1 MKKRNLFVVLVVL
14 VALFAP
20 ATAGA
25 HDLDHDPPDFI
36 APDEPVGT
44 SFNSG
49 GPNADWELIT
59 SVATGNPHTDLDFFT
74 QDGETYASVGTLGIG
89 INKGGQSIVR
99 LTDNGE
105 VSAASVEFVS
115 AQPSAFCVSNPVS
128 TLGLQHDVEATP
140 KGDVLLNST
149 NPFADRRDAQLII
162 DATDAPG
169 RCHDNGADLTVP
181 TYRLDGQPLGGL
193 EIIDIT
199 NIEDPVEIG
208 MTSHIGEAHTVNVDP
223 KRPHI
228 AYSVTSDAVSV
239 SVDSDDIDEDGNTTE
254 LIRENEDP
262 NDSDKFDLDG
272 FEVVDM
278 SSCMDFAA
286 SASVDAK
293 RAACRPEVYRYR
305 YPNVRTAL
313 GHTNTSSTYGCHELE
328 VYPNDRLACG
338 SGGAAVLFDMSEAFD
353 NNGTPNE
360 FSDDQPRGTPLP
372 CRVRPSSSDVVN
384 QSGAQVIDCVDS
396 DGDGAEDLTVP
407 EWIDMGSPS
416 LTGVEVLGTAHH
428 QGRGGPLDSTQDIDF
443 NHETELTGSG
453 RFLLS
458 TDERGGGV
466 TPPGASCDSVDAN
479 KQGNGGIHAYAVSRL
494 DGQYPQSQQE
504 AFDAYARTP
513 HGDKAIYRTQ
523 IRTGAEPTV
532 CTAHVFQQ
540 IPGQNRIFMGWYSQ
554 GTQVVDYVEN
564 ADGTFEWKF
573 AGYFIPEN
581 ANTWVS
587 HIFKMQ
593 QNPNGTFTYWG
604 ATGDFLL
611 AGKGRDAVD
620 VYKVTMPRPVL
631 AARQACRQSEAITGT
646 AGSDALVGTNGPD
659 IICGRGGNDAIRG
672 LGGGDLIFGQ
682 GGKDTIK
689 AGRGPDDVY
698 GGEGGDTLTGGN
710 RKDKLRGGPGRD
722 AIDGSGGND
731 LLNGGGGADALRGNS
746 GFDTIRGGGKGDF
759 AQGGTGDDLIR
770 GNRGGDDLRGFRGND
785 VLRGGKGIDSC
796 SGGRGRDKQ
805 RGCER

>member
-1 MKKRNLFVVLVVL
+1 MKRNLFVVLVTLL
-14 VALFAP
+14 VLFAP

-25 HDLDHDPPDFI
+25 HDLDHPAPDFI
-36 APDEPVGT
+36 APDEPLGT
-44 SFNSG
+44 GVNSG

-74 QDGETYASVGTLGIG
+74 QNGETYASVGTLGVG
-89 INKGGQSIVR
+89 INKGGQTIVR

-115 AQPSAFCVSNPVS
+115 AHPSAFCVSNPAN

-140 KGDVLLNST
+140 KGDVLLNT
-149 NPFADRRDAQLII
+149 PNPHADRSDAQLIV
-162 DATDAPG
+162 DATDNPG
-169 RCHDNGADLTVP
+169 RCHDNGANLTVP
-181 TYRLDGQPLGGL
+181 TYRQDGQPLGGL

-199 NIEDPVEIG
+199 NIQDPVEIG

-239 SVDSDDIDEDGNTTE
+239 SVDDDDIDGDGNRTE

-262 NDSDKFDLDG
+262 NDSDRFDLDG
-272 FEVVDM
+272 FEVIDM
-278 SSCMDFAA
+278 SSCMNFAA
-286 SASVDAK
+286 GTSVDAK

-313 GHTNTSSTYGCHELE
+313 GHTNTNATYGCHELE

-338 SGGAAVLFDMSEAFD
+338 SGAAAVLFDMSEAFRRK
-353 NNGTPNE
+353 GTPNDYT
-360 FSDDQPRGTPLP
+360 DDVPKGSPLP
-372 CRVRPSSSDVVN
+372 CRLRPSSSDVVN
-384 QSGAQVIDCVDS
+384 QTGAKVIDCVDS
-396 DGDGAEDLTVP
+396 DGDRAADLTVP

-416 LTGVEVLGTAHH
+416 LTGVEVLGAAHH

-453 RFLLS
+453 RFVIS

-466 TPPGASCDSVDAN
+466 VPPGASCDSVDAN
-479 KQGNGGIHAYAVSRL
+479 KQGNGGLHAYAVSRMNNR
-494 DGQYPQSQQE
+494 YPQSRQE
-504 AFDAYARTP
+504 AWNSYARTP
-513 HGDKAIYRTQ
+513 NGDKAIYRAQ

-554 GTQVVDYVEN
+554 GTQVVDYFEN

-581 ANTWVS
+581 ANTWTS
-587 HIFKMQ
+587 HVFKMR
-593 QNPNGTFTYWG
+593 QNLNGTYTYWG

-620 VYKVTMPRPVL
+620 VYKVTMPRP
-631 AARQACRQSEAITGT
+631 AMSAQQACRQSKAITGT

-659 IICGRGGNDAIRG
+659 IICGLGGNDAIRG

-682 GGKDTIK
+682 GGKDTIQ

-698 GGEGGDTLTGGN
+698 GGAGGDTLTGGKS
-710 RKDKLRGGPGRD
+710 KDKLRGGPGRD
-722 AIDGSGGND
+722 AIDGSAGND
-731 LLNGGGGADALRGNS
+731 VLIGGRGADALRGNS

-759 AQGGTGDDLIR
+759 VQGGTGDDLIR

>member
-1 MKKRNLFVVLVVL
+1 MKRNLFVVLVTL
-14 VALFAP
+14 LALFAP

-59 SVATGNPHTDLDFFT
+59 SVASGNPHTDLDFFT
-74 QDGETYASVGTLGIG
+74 QGGETYAAVGTLGVG
-89 INKGGQSIVR
+89 INKGGQTIVR

-105 VSAASVEFVS
+105 VSAAGVEFVS
-115 AQPSAFCVSNPVS
+115 AQPSAFCVSNPGN

-140 KGDVLLNST
+140 KGDVLLNT
-149 NPFADRRDAQLII
+149 PNPSADRRDAQLII
-162 DATDAPG
+162 DATDNPG
-169 RCHDNGADLTVP
+169 RCHDNGADMTVP

-208 MTSHIGEAHTVNVDP
+208 MTSHIGESHTVNVDP

-239 SVDSDDIDEDGNTTE
+239 SVDDDDIDGDGNRTE

-262 NDSDKFDLDG
+262 NDSDRFDLDG

-278 SSCMDFAA
+278 SSCMNF
-286 SASVDAK
+286 SAGTTVDAK

-313 GHTNTSSTYGCHELE
+313 GHTNTTSTYGCHELE

-338 SGGAAVLFDMSEAFD
+338 SGGAAVLFDMSGAFD
-353 NNGTPNE
+353 DNGTPND
-360 FSDDQPRGTPLP
+360 FSDDTPMGTPLP
-372 CRVRPSSSDVVN
+372 CRVRPSSSDIVN
-384 QSGAQVIDCVDS
+384 QSGAEVIDCVDS
-396 DGDGAEDLTVP
+396 DGDGAADLTVP
-407 EWIDMGSPS
+407 EWIDLGSPR
-416 LTGVEVLGTAHH
+416 LTGVEVLGAAHH

-443 NHETELTGSG
+443 NHETELTSSG
-453 RFLLS
+453 RFMIS

-479 KQGNGGIHAYAVSRL
+479 KQGNGGLHAYAVSRL
-494 DGQYPQSQQE
+494 DDQYPQSQQE

-513 HGDKAIYRTQ
+513 HGDKAIYRAQ

-554 GTQVVDYVEN
+554 GTQVVDYFEN

-581 ANTWVS
+581 ANTWTS

-593 QNPNGTFTYWG
+593 QNPNGTYTYWG

-620 VYKVTMPRPVL
+620 IYKVTMPRP
-631 AARQACRQSEAITGT
+631 AMSAQQACRQPEAITGT
-646 AGSDALVGTNGPD
+646 SGNDALVGTNGAD
-659 IICGRGGNDAIRG
+659 IICGRGGNDGIRG
-672 LGGGDLIFGQ
+672 RGGADLIFGN
-682 GGKDTIK
+682 GGNDTIK
-689 AGRGPDDVY
+689 GGGGRDDAL
-698 GGEGGDTLTGGN
+698 GGHGADSITGGKA
-710 RKDKLRGGPGRD
+710 KDKLRGSRGRD
-722 AIDGSGGND
+722 AIDGSVGND
-731 LLNGGGGADALRGNS
+731 VLNGGAGSDTLRGNS
-746 GFDTIRGGGKGDF
+746 GFDTASGGPGGDF
-759 AQGGTGDDLIR
+759 VQGGSGDDLVR
-770 GNRGGDDLRGFRGND
+770 GNAGGDDLRGFSGND
-785 VLRGGKGIDSC
+785 VLRGGGGNDSC
-796 SGGRGRDKQ
+796 SGGGGRDKQ
-805 RGCER
+805 RSCER